1 MKKLLSIVAMFAA
14 VAMVACGGGQK
25 EQKKEADKQKAQTA
39 QNNKAAESADVAGD
53 DEACEFD
60 KFNSVVY
67 ELNIRQATKE
77 GTFAAAEKYLPEL
90 KAMGVDI
97 VWLMPISPIG
107 VDGRKGTLGSY
118 YSIIDYK
125 AINPEFGTMEDFD
138 SFLNT
143 AHDLGLKVI
152 IDWVANHTSRDAN
165 WWKEGKTDWYVMDL
179 ATGLP
184 IVEYDWTD
192 IAKLNYQNEDMR
204 AAMLD
209 ALKFWIEKGV
219 DGYRCDV
226 AMNVPA
232 DFWAEAWKQVRE
244 INPDVYLLAEGEETW
259 LHEAGFEATYAWE
272 LHHIFNAM
280 AKGGSETKNVAGDG
294 TIKTDAK
301 YVKDLKEYMERDD
314 EKYPAPAMRLMFTSN
329 HDENSWAGTEFE
341 RMGDAH
347 KTFAALTFVMPKGQ
361 PLIYTGQEIGLNRRL
376 QFFEKDSVEELV
388 DLSYGKEYRD
398 FYKSL
403 CAFRH
408 NNKALAAG
416 ANVAPVKFVE
426 GAPEN
431 VLAFTREKDGNKVL
445 CLFNFSA
452 EPTTVTITEAAAGD
466 YLCIC
471 DEAKSFKAGDV
482 VELDAWGF
490 MLLAK

>member
-1 MKKLLSIVAMFAA
+1 MKKLFALVAL
-14 VAMVACGGGQK
+14 VATLVGCATTP
-25 EQKKEADKQKAQTA
+25 KQEET
-39 QNNKAAESADVAGD
+39 SVR
-53 DEACEFD
+53 EFD

-67 ELNIRQATKE
+67 ELNVRQATEE
-77 GTFAAAEKYLPEL
+77 GTFAAAEAYLPEL
-90 KAMGVDI
+90 KEMGVDI

-118 YSIIDYK
+118 YSIINYK
-125 AINPEFGTMEDFD
+125 EINPEFGTMEDFD
-138 SFLNT
+138 HFLAT

-165 WWKEGKTDWYVMDL
+165 WWNEGKKEWYVMDWEK
-179 ATGLP
+179 GLP

-192 IAKLNYQNEDMR
+192 IAKLNYENQEMR
-204 AAMLD
+204 LAMID
-209 ALKFWIEKGV
+209 ALKFWVEKGI

-226 AMNVPA
+226 AMNVPG

-259 LHEAGFEATYAWE
+259 LHECGFDATYAWE

-301 YVKDLKEYMERDD
+301 YVKDLKEYLERDD
-314 EKYPAPAMRLMFTSN
+314 QKYPAPAMRLMFTSN

-347 KTFAALTFVMPKGQ
+347 KTFAALTFVLPKSQ

-376 QFFEKDSVEELV
+376 AFFEKDSIEELV
-388 DLSYGKEYRD
+388 DLEYGKEYRD
-398 FYKSL
+398 FYKKL
-403 CAFRH
+403 AAFRH
-408 NNKALAAG
+408 NNSVLAAG
-416 ANVAPVKFVE
+416 ANVAPIVYVE
-426 GAPEN
+426 NAPES
-431 VLAFTREKDGNKVL
+431 VLAFTRENEENKVL
-445 CLFNFSA
+445 CIFNFSA
-452 EPTTVTITEAAAGD
+452 EPQTLTLTENAAGN
-466 YLCIC
+466 YNCLCG
-471 DEAKSFKAGDV
+471 EERSYAAGDV
-482 VELDAWGF
+482 VELEPWAF
-490 MLLAK
+490 MLLAR

>member
-1 MKKLLSIVAMFAA
+1 MKKLFAIVAV
-14 VAMVACGGGQK
+14 VATLVGCATTP
-25 EQKKEADKQKAQTA
+25 KQEETPR
-39 QNNKAAESADVAGD
+39 
-53 DEACEFD
+53 EFD

-67 ELNIRQATKE
+67 EFNVRQATEE
-77 GTFAAAEKYLPEL
+77 GRFAAAEAYLPEL
-90 KAMGVDI
+90 KEMGVDI

-107 VDGRKGTLGSY
+107 EDGRKGTLGSY
-118 YSIIDYK
+118 YSIINYK
-125 AINPEFGTMEDFD
+125 EINPEFGTMEDFD
-138 SFLNT
+138 KFLAT

-152 IDWVANHTSRDAN
+152 IDWVANHTSRDAD
-165 WWKEGKTDWYVMDL
+165 WWKEGKKDWYVMDEK
-179 ATGLP
+179 TGLP

-192 IAKLNYQNEDMR
+192 IAKLNYNNYEMR
-204 AAMLD
+204 EAMID

-226 AMNVPA
+226 AMNVPG

-244 INPDVYLLAEGEETW
+244 INPDVYLLAEGEEQW

-301 YVKDLKEYMERDD
+301 TVADLKEYLARDD

-347 KTFAALTFVMPKGQ
+347 KTFAALTFVLPKSQ

-376 QFFEKDSVEELV
+376 QFFEKDSVKELV
-388 DLSYGKEYRD
+388 DLNYGKEYRK
-398 FYKSL
+398 FYTAL

-408 NNKALAAG
+408 NNAVLAAG
-416 ANVAPVKFVE
+416 NDVAPIVFVE

-431 VLAFTREKDGNKVL
+431 VLAFTREKADNKVL
-445 CLFNFSA
+445 CIFNFSNKA
-452 EPTTVTITEAAAGD
+452 EELKISGAAAD
-466 YLCIC
+466 KYSCTCC
-471 DEAKSFKAGDV
+471 DTTIEYKDGDV
-482 VELDAWGF
+482 VKLEPWGF
-490 MLLAK
+490 MLLSK

>member
-1 MKKLLSIVAMFAA
+1 MKRLFALVAL
-14 VAMVACGGGQK
+14 VATLMSCAC
-25 EQKKEADKQKAQTA
+25 
-39 QNNKAAESADVAGD
+39 NNENTS
-53 DEACEFD
+53 FD

-67 ELNIRQATKE
+67 EFNVRQATEE
-77 GTFAAAEKYLPEL
+77 GTFAAAEEYLPAL
-90 KAMGVDI
+90 KDMGVDI

-138 SFLNT
+138 HFLAT

-165 WWKEGKTDWYVMDL
+165 WWKEGKKDWYVMDEK
-179 ATGLP
+179 TGLP

-192 IAKLNYQNEDMR
+192 IAKLNYKNEDMR

-226 AMNVPA
+226 AMNVPG
-232 DFWAEAWKQVRE
+232 DFWKGAWEEIRK

-301 YVKDLKEYMERDD
+301 GVKDLKEYMVRDD
-314 EKYPAPAMRLMFTSN
+314 AKYPAPAMRLMFTSN

-341 RMGDAH
+341 RMGVYR
-347 KTFAALTFVMPKGQ
+347 FS
-361 PLIYTGQEIGLNRRL
+361 RRL
-376 QFFEKDSVEELV
+376 
-388 DLSYGKEYRD
+388 
-398 FYKSL
+398 
-403 CAFRH
+403 
-408 NNKALAAG
+408 
-416 ANVAPVKFVE
+416 
-426 GAPEN
+426 
-431 VLAFTREKDGNKVL
+431 
-445 CLFNFSA
+445 
-452 EPTTVTITEAAAGD
+452 VT
-466 YLCIC
+466 
-471 DEAKSFKAGDV
+471 
-482 VELDAWGF
+482 
-490 MLLAK
+490 

>member
-1 MKKLLSIVAMFAA
+1 MKKFLALVAIVATFVGCCNCGKQEAA
-14 VAMVACGGGQK
+14 
-25 EQKKEADKQKAQTA
+25 
-39 QNNKAAESADVAGD
+39 S
-53 DEACEFD
+53 FD

-67 ELNIRQATKE
+67 ELNIRQATVE

-90 KAMGVDI
+90 KEMGVDI

-107 VDGRKGTLGSY
+107 VLDRKGSLGSY
-118 YSIIDYK
+118 YSIIDCK
-125 AINPEFGTMEDFD
+125 AINPEFGTMEDFQ

-152 IDWVANHTSRDAN
+152 IDWIANHTSRDAN
-165 WWKEGKTDWYVMDL
+165 WWNEGKKDWYVMDWEKD
-179 ATGLP
+179 LP

-192 IAKLNYQNEDMR
+192 IAKLNYKNEDMR
-204 AAMLD
+204 LAMID
-209 ALKFWIEKGV
+209 ALKFWVEMGV

-259 LHEAGFEATYAWE
+259 LHECGFEATYAWE

-301 YVKDLKEYMERDD
+301 YVKDLKEYLERDD
-314 EKYPAPAMRLMFTSN
+314 QKYPAPAMRLMFTSN

-347 KTFAALTFVMPKGQ
+347 KTFAALTFVLPKSQ

-376 QFFEKDSVEELV
+376 AFFEKDSIEELV
-388 DLSYGKEYRD
+388 DLEYGKEYRD
-398 FYKSL
+398 FYKGL
-403 CAFRH
+403 TKFRH
-408 NNKALAAG
+408 NNSVLAAG
-416 ANVAPVKFVE
+416 ANVAPVVYVE
-426 GAPEN
+426 DAPEA
-431 VLAFTREKDGNKVL
+431 VLAFTRENEDNKVL
-445 CLFNFSA
+445 CIFNFSA
-452 EPTTVTITEAAAGD
+452 EPQTLTLSENAAGD
-466 YLCIC
+466 YNCLCG
-471 DEAKSFKAGDV
+471 EERSYKAGDV
-482 VELDAWGF
+482 VELEPWAF

>member
-1 MKKLLSIVAMFAA
+1 MKKILALVAIVATF
-14 VAMVACGGGQK
+14 VGCCNCGKQ
-25 EQKKEADKQKAQTA
+25 EEA
-39 QNNKAAESADVAGD
+39 S
-53 DEACEFD
+53 FD

-67 ELNIRQATKE
+67 ELNIRQATVE

-90 KAMGVDI
+90 KEMGVDI

-107 VDGRKGTLGSY
+107 VLDRKGLLGSY

-125 AINPEFGTMEDFD
+125 AINPEFGTMEDFQ

-152 IDWVANHTSRDAN
+152 LDWVANHTSRDAN
-165 WWKEGKTDWYVMDL
+165 WWNEGKKDWYVMDWEKD
-179 ATGLP
+179 LP

-192 IAKLNYQNEDMR
+192 IAKLNYKNEDMR
-204 AAMLD
+204 LAMID
-209 ALKFWIEKGV
+209 ALKFWVEMGV

-259 LHEAGFEATYAWE
+259 LHECGFEATYAWE

-301 YVKDLKEYMERDD
+301 YVKDLKEYLERDD

-347 KTFAALTFVMPKGQ
+347 KTFAALTFVLPKSQ

-376 QFFEKDSVEELV
+376 AFFEKDSVEELV
-388 DLSYGKEYRD
+388 DLEYGKEFRN

-403 CAFRH
+403 TKFRH
-408 NNKALAAG
+408 ANSVLAAG
-416 ANVAPVKFVE
+416 ANVAPVVYVE
-426 GAPEN
+426 DAPEA
-431 VLAFTREKDGNKVL
+431 VLAFTRENEDNKVL
-445 CLFNFSA
+445 CIFNFSA
-452 EPTTVTITEAAAGD
+452 EPQSLTLTENAAGD
-466 YLCIC
+466 YNCIC
-471 DEAKSFKAGDV
+471 GEERSYKAGDV
-482 VELDAWGF
+482 VELEPWAY

>member
-1 MKKLLSIVAMFAA
+1 MKKFLALVAF
-14 VAMVACGGGQK
+14 VATLVGCVAPV
-25 EQKKEADKQKAQTA
+25 E
-39 QNNKAAESADVAGD
+39 KAA
-53 DEACEFD
+53 EFD

-67 ELNIRQATKE
+67 ELNIRQATEE

-90 KAMGVDI
+90 KNMGVDI

-107 VDGRKGTLGSY
+107 VDARKGTLGSY
-118 YSIIDYK
+118 YSIIDCK

-138 SFLNT
+138 KFLAT

-152 IDWVANHTSRDAN
+152 IDWVANHTSRDAQ
-165 WWKEGKTDWYVMDL
+165 WWKEGKKEWYVMDEN
-179 ATGLP
+179 TDLP
-184 IVEYDWTD
+184 VVQYDWTD
-192 IAKLNYQNEDMR
+192 IAQLNYENQDMR

-226 AMNVPA
+226 AMNVPG

-244 INPDVYLLAEGEETW
+244 INPDVYLLAEGEEQW
-259 LHEAGFEATYAWE
+259 LHESGFEATYAWE
-272 LHHIFNAM
+272 LHHILNAM

-301 YVKDLKEYMERDD
+301 YVKDLKEYLQRDD

-347 KTFAALTFVMPKGQ
+347 KTFAALTFVLPKSQ

-376 QFFEKDSVEELV
+376 AFFEKDSVKELV
-388 DLSYGKEYRD
+388 DLEYGKEYRE

-403 CAFRH
+403 CSFRH
-408 NNKALAAG
+408 NNSALAAG
-416 ANVAPVKFVE
+416 ENVAPMVFVE
-426 GAPEN
+426 GASEN
-431 VLAFTREKDGNKVL
+431 VLAFTRANEENTVF
-445 CLFNFSA
+445 CIFNFSA
-452 EPTTVTITEAAAGD
+452 EPASLTITEAEAGD
-466 YLCIC
+466 YACIC
-471 DEAKSFKAGDV
+471 GQTKSFKAGDV
-482 VELDAWGF
+482 VELEPWGY
-490 MLLAK
+490 MLLNK

>member
-1 MKKLLSIVAMFAA
+1 MLVAL
-14 VAMVACGGGQK
+14 VATLVGCVAPV
-25 EQKKEADKQKAQTA
+25 E
-39 QNNKAAESADVAGD
+39 KAA
-53 DEACEFD
+53 EFD

-67 ELNIRQATKE
+67 ELNIRQATEE

-90 KAMGVDI
+90 KNMGVDI

-107 VDGRKGTLGSY
+107 VDARKGTLGSY
-118 YSIIDYK
+118 YSIIDCK

-138 SFLNT
+138 KFLAT

-152 IDWVANHTSRDAN
+152 IDWVANHTSRDAQ
-165 WWKEGKTDWYVMDL
+165 WWKEGKKEWYVMDEN
-179 ATGLP
+179 TDLP
-184 IVEYDWTD
+184 VVQYDWTD
-192 IAKLNYQNEDMR
+192 IAQLNYENQDMR

-226 AMNVPA
+226 AMNVPG

-244 INPDVYLLAEGEETW
+244 INPDVYLLAEGEEQW
-259 LHEAGFEATYAWE
+259 LHESGFEATYAWE
-272 LHHIFNAM
+272 LHHILNAM

-301 YVKDLKEYMERDD
+301 YVKDLKEYLQRDD

-347 KTFAALTFVMPKGQ
+347 KTFAALTFVLPKSQ

-376 QFFEKDSVEELV
+376 AFFEKDSVKELV
-388 DLSYGKEYRD
+388 DLEYGKEYRE

-403 CAFRH
+403 CSFRH
-408 NNKALAAG
+408 NNSALAAG
-416 ANVAPVKFVE
+416 ENVAPMVFVE
-426 GAPEN
+426 GASEN
-431 VLAFTREKDGNKVL
+431 VLAFTRANEENTVF
-445 CLFNFSA
+445 CIFNFSA
-452 EPTTVTITEAAAGD
+452 EPASLTITEAEAGD
-466 YLCIC
+466 YACIC
-471 DEAKSFKAGDV
+471 GQTKSFKTGDV
-482 VELDAWGF
+482 VELEPWGY
-490 MLLAK
+490 MLLNK

>member
-1 MKKLLSIVAMFAA
+1 MKKFLALVAIVATFVGCCNCGKQEAA
-14 VAMVACGGGQK
+14 A
-25 EQKKEADKQKAQTA
+25 
-39 QNNKAAESADVAGD
+39 
-53 DEACEFD
+53 FD

-67 ELNIRQATKE
+67 ELNIRQATVE
-77 GTFAAAEKYLPEL
+77 GTFAAAEQYLPEL
-90 KAMGVDI
+90 KEMGVDI
-97 VWLMPISPIG
+97 LWLMPISPIG
-107 VDGRKGTLGSY
+107 VVERKGSLGSY

-125 AINPEFGTMEDFD
+125 AINPEFGTMEDFQ

-165 WWKEGKTDWYVMDL
+165 WWNEGKKEWYVMDWEK
-179 ATGLP
+179 GLP

-192 IAKLNYQNEDMR
+192 IAKLNYENQDMR
-204 AAMLD
+204 LAMID
-209 ALKFWIEKGV
+209 ALKFWVEMGV

-226 AMNVPA
+226 AMNVPG

-259 LHEAGFEATYAWE
+259 LHESGFEATYAWE

-301 YVKDLKEYMERDD
+301 YVNDLKEYLERDD
-314 EKYPAPAMRLMFTSN
+314 VKYPAPAMRLMFTSN

-347 KTFAALTFVMPKGQ
+347 KTFATLTFVLPKSQ

-376 QFFEKDSVEELV
+376 AFFEKDSIEELV
-388 DLSYGKEYRD
+388 DLEYGKEYRD
-398 FYKSL
+398 FYKKL

-408 NNKALAAG
+408 NNSVLAAG
-416 ANVAPVKFVE
+416 ANVAPVVYVE
-426 GAPEN
+426 DAPEA
-431 VLAFTREKDGNKVL
+431 VLAFTRENENNKVL
-445 CLFNFSA
+445 CIFNFSA
-452 EPTTVTITEAAAGD
+452 EAQTLTLSENAAGK
-466 YLCIC
+466 YNCLCG
-471 DEAKSFKAGDV
+471 EEREYNAGDV
-482 VELDAWGF
+482 VELEPWAF
-490 MLLAK
+490 MLLAR

>member
-1 MKKLLSIVAMFAA
+1 MKKILALVAIVATL
-14 VAMVACGGGQK
+14 VGCCNCG
-25 EQKKEADKQKAQTA
+25 A
-39 QNNKAAESADVAGD
+39 QNASEPN
-53 DEACEFD
+53 FD

-67 ELNIRQATKE
+67 ELNIRQATVE

-90 KAMGVDI
+90 KEMGVDI

-107 VDGRKGTLGSY
+107 VLDRKGSLGSY

-165 WWKEGKTDWYVMDL
+165 WWNEGKKDWYVMDWEK
-179 ATGLP
+179 GLP

-192 IAKLNYQNEDMR
+192 IAKLNYENQEMR
-204 AAMLD
+204 LAMID
-209 ALKFWIEKGV
+209 ALKFWVEKGI

-226 AMNVPA
+226 AMNVPG

-259 LHEAGFEATYAWE
+259 LHECGFDATYAWE

-301 YVKDLKEYMERDD
+301 YVKDLKEYLERDD
-314 EKYPAPAMRLMFTSN
+314 QKYPAPAMRLMFTSN

-347 KTFAALTFVMPKGQ
+347 KTFAALTFVLPKSQ

-376 QFFEKDSVEELV
+376 AFFEKDSVEELV
-388 DLSYGKEYRD
+388 DLEYGKEYRD
-398 FYKSL
+398 FYKKL
-403 CAFRH
+403 AAFRH
-408 NNKALAAG
+408 NNSVLAAG
-416 ANVAPVKFVE
+416 ANVAPIVYVE
-426 GAPEN
+426 NAPES
-431 VLAFTREKDGNKVL
+431 VLAFTRENEENKVL
-445 CLFNFSA
+445 CIFNFSA
-452 EPTTVTITEAAAGD
+452 EPQTLTLTENAAGN
-466 YLCIC
+466 YNCLCG
-471 DEAKSFKAGDV
+471 EERSYAAGDV
-482 VELDAWGF
+482 VELEPWAF
-490 MLLAK
+490 MLLAR

>member
-1 MKKLLSIVAMFAA
+1 MKKILALVAIVATFVGCCNCDKQA
-14 VAMVACGGGQK
+14 VAA
-25 EQKKEADKQKAQTA
+25 
-39 QNNKAAESADVAGD
+39 SS
-53 DEACEFD
+53 FD

-67 ELNIRQATKE
+67 ELNVRQATVE
-77 GTFAAAEKYLPEL
+77 GTFAAAEQYLPEL
-90 KAMGVDI
+90 KEMGVDI

-107 VDGRKGTLGSY
+107 VLDRKGSLGSY

-165 WWKEGKTDWYVMDL
+165 WWNEGKKEWYVMDWEK
-179 ATGLP
+179 GLP

-192 IAKLNYQNEDMR
+192 IAKLNYENQEMR
-204 AAMLD
+204 LAMID
-209 ALKFWIEKGV
+209 ALKFWVEKGI

-226 AMNVPA
+226 AMNVPG

-259 LHEAGFEATYAWE
+259 LHESGFDATYAWE

-301 YVKDLKEYMERDD
+301 YVKDLKEYLERDD
-314 EKYPAPAMRLMFTSN
+314 QKYPAPAMRLMFTSN

-341 RMGDAH
+341 RMGEAH
-347 KTFAALTFVMPKGQ
+347 KTFATLTFVLPKSQ

-376 QFFEKDSVEELV
+376 AFFEKDSIEELV
-388 DLSYGKEYRD
+388 DLEYGKEYRD
-398 FYKSL
+398 FYKKLTS
-403 CAFRH
+403 FRH
-408 NNKALAAG
+408 NNSVLAAG
-416 ANVAPVKFVE
+416 ANVAPVVFVE
-426 GAPEN
+426 EAPEA
-431 VLAFTREKDGNKVL
+431 VLAFTRENEENKVL
-445 CLFNFSA
+445 CIFNFSA
-452 EPTTVTITEAAAGD
+452 EAQTLTLSENAAGK
-466 YLCIC
+466 YNCLCG
-471 DEAKSFKAGDV
+471 ETREYNAGDV
-482 VELDAWGF
+482 VELEPWAF
-490 MLLAK
+490 MLLSK